1 MIELI
6 SYVIV
11 GIIIGFLFTFI
22 FMRAKNTNPS
32 EQKMEQKLNAYQNKV
47 EAHFAQTADLIDNLT
62 DSYQKV
68 FEHLSES
75 ANQLLTE
82 EQVQR
87 QIEQRNN
94 RQVTLSYLNE
104 QQPQAEAK
112 EAADLAETDKEPTKS
127 VTKD

>member
-104 QQPQAEAK
+104 QQSQAEAK

>member
-22 FMRAKNTNPS
+22 FMRAKNTNQS

-62 DSYQKV
+62 DSYKKV

-104 QQPQAEAK
+104 QQPQAEPK